1 MIVQFADERLLGL
14 LLVAEAEHRSTV
26 SKSAQE
32 EREPISPKKNRNRFK
47 SFASKFFK
55 RSNTSCL
62 RLVRSHL
69 NLSAMVDESSYGKY
83 PVAGTALFLE
93 HA

>member
-32 EREPISPKKNRNRFK
+32 EREPISPKKTEIDSNRLPQNF
-47 SFASKFFK
+47 
-55 RSNTSCL
+55 L
-62 RLVRSHL
+62 REVIPH
-69 NLSAMVDESSYGKY
+69 V
-83 PVAGTALFLE
+83 
-93 HA
+93 